1 MGSSPTCVSSSSAPR
16 AVLAFLVFRVHWP
29 GPLWLLPAV
38 IAFAALVLVHEPMR
52 RRGQRA
58 KRTIG
63 FYENGLARLDD
74 RWAGTGDEGLDF
86 QDLNHPYAADLD
98 LFGKGSLFE
107 RLCTARTR
115 AGQET
120 LARWLLEP
128 ADIKTLRDRHQA
140 VIELRPRLDLREDLE
155 LLGSDVRSGID
166 PQALSDWGKAPR
178 LLQSRALRVAAFVL
192 AAVGIS
198 AVIGWA
204 FFETG
209 IQPMLAV
216 FSAEAAFAI
225 ALSSRVRRVLE
236 AVAERSHDL
245 VLLGE
250 LLDRIECESCTSPL
264 LVRLRQAIEADGR
277 PASVQIRRLARW
289 VHLLQTEKN
298 QFFTP
303 LAAVL
308 MWRTQIAIVIDGW
321 RGAEGPAIA
330 GWLSAVGQFEALTAL
345 AAYAAENPG
354 DPFPEIEPGDG
365 RFEAEGLGHPLIPV
379 SECVPND
386 VSLGG
391 SVRALVVSGSNMS
404 GKSTLLRS
412 GRGLG
417 AGPVWGPGP
426 CPSVANLTPCPGRN
440 AAYPGLTPGR
450 QIAVLCRD
458 HSGASGCRPVGRP
471 AALTLSLR
479 RALSRHELARPPHRC
494 RIRLAWSARAGS
506 DRIGHDARPGAGG
519 DRHRPGFSG
528 PQRPLRGSILKRPD
542 ALRLQD
548 ASGRR
553 RALQRAGADACG
565 GAGGLT
571 APPSVS
577 AIPTYGPP
585 LGPAG
590 SVRAADLAALHELIT
605 AGEMWYH
612 ISYPE
617 GTKQACQT
625 VEVPCHAR
633 GDTIR

>member
-1 MGSSPTCVSSSSAPR
+1 MQQADERVPVEGDLRGEYQRRLEAARRDSDRWSRLDGLVANLRLFVFCA
-16 AVLAFLVFRVHWP
+16 AGVLAFLVFRVHWP

-38 IAFAALVLVHEPMR
+38 LAFAVLVLVHEPVR

-86 QDLNHPYAADLD
+86 QDPNHPYAADLD

-128 ADIKTLRDRHQA
+128 ADIQALRDRHQA
-140 VIELRPRLDLREDLE
+140 VIELRPRLDLREDIE

-178 LLQSRALRVAAFVL
+178 LLQSRALRVAAFLL

-225 ALSSRVRRVLE
+225 ALSSRVRRVLG

-250 LLDRIECESCTSPL
+250 LLDRIECEPCTSPL
-264 LVRLRQAIEADGR
+264 LVRLRQAIEAEGQ

-308 MWRTQIAIVIDGW
+308 LWRTQIAIVIDGW

-404 GKSTLLRS
+404 GKSTLLRAVGVASVLAQS
-412 GRGLG
+412 GAPVRARRLRISPHALGATLRIQDSLQAGKSRFYAEITRVRQVVDLSAGPLPLLFLFDELFHGTNSHDRRIGAESVLRGL
-417 AGPVWGPGP
+417 
-426 CPSVANLTPCPGRN
+426 
-440 AAYPGLTPGR
+440 
-450 QIAVLCRD
+450 
-458 HSGASGCRPVGRP
+458 
-471 AALTLSLR
+471 
-479 RALSRHELARPPHRC
+479 LARGAIGLVTTHD
-494 RIRLAWSARAGS
+494 LALAEIVTGLGS
-506 DRIGHDARPGAGG
+506 QALNVHFEDQFSNGQMHFDYKMRPGVVE
-519 DRHRPGFSG
+519 HSN
-528 PQRPLRGSILKRPD
+528 
-542 ALRLQD
+542 ALALM
-548 ASGRR
+548 
-553 RALQRAGADACG
+553 RAV
-565 GAGGLT
+565 GL
-571 APPSVS
+571 
-577 AIPTYGPP
+577 
-585 LGPAG
+585 
-590 SVRAADLAALHELIT
+590 
-605 AGEMWYH
+605 
-612 ISYPE
+612 
-617 GTKQACQT
+617 
-625 VEVPCHAR
+625 EV
-633 GDTIR
+633 